1 MNEWRMGD
9 LEIHRLIRFK
19 MDGSMDGSMNRALDG
34 WMDELEMDGW
44 MDGWIVESELVVW
57 IKGWMNGRWMDE

>member
-34 WMDELEMDGW
+34 WMDGGDGW
-44 MDGWIVESELVVW
+44 MDRGLD
-57 IKGWMNGRWMDE
+57 DEKDRLRSDLSQSCE